1 MRQELFELIQRMTV
15 QEGVISSDG
24 SISWQA
30 RREAELLAD
39 MSLVD
44 ELDAYFDQKPTKEQ
58 RAAAYFIIGKIGKNC
73 LNEGC
78 ASRLIEYSS
87 KEPDKYALASLLER
101 LADIPKPESVDV
113 RPLFSF
119 LKDKR
124 WLVRH
129 AAIRSLER
137 CTNTEAEDK
146 LLEILVTTSD
156 SDDVIYCHATLNQ
169 IGTCKAL
176 PALTQNLKSRKR
188 DVKKS
193 AQAAI
198 EAIKARDGQPVV
210 KVGDGS
216 TSARS

>member
-1 MRQELFELIQRMTV
+1 MQQELLELIQQMAAQKDV
-15 QEGVISSDG
+15 VSSGD

-30 RREAELLAD
+30 HREAELLSD
-39 MSLVD
+39 ITLVD
-44 ELDAYFDQKPTKEQ
+44 ELDAYLGQKPKKEH

-73 LNEGC
+73 LSEAC

-101 LADIPKPESVDV
+101 LADIPKPEGVDV
-113 RPLFSF
+113 TPLFPF

-129 AAIRSLER
+129 SAIQSLKH
-137 CTNTEAEDK
+137 CASAEAEDK
-146 LLEILVTTSD
+146 LLEILATTSD
-156 SDDVIYCHATLNQ
+156 PYDVIYCHATLNQ
-169 IGTCKAL
+169 IGTRKAV

-188 DVKKS
+188 DVKVS

-198 EAIKARDGQPVV
+198 EAIIARDGQLVA
-210 KVGDGS
+210 KADDGS
-216 TSARS
+216 APARS